1 MTANTKASHEYL
13 RNAVMT
19 ASPEQLQLMLFDGAI
34 RFATMGIEGLK
45 ADDYEKSFN
54 GFERTQRIVLQ
65 LINGL
70 DRDINPELVDQMRS
84 LYHFVYRCV
93 VEAGMN
99 RDIAPA
105 EDAIRILRHQRETWE
120 ILLKKLA
127 AERAAATGT
136 RAPAEDENRPRLSL
150 EG

>member
-1 MTANTKASHEYL
+1 MTAKTKASQEYL

-34 RFATMGIEGLK
+34 RFVTMGIEGIK
-45 ADDYEKSFN
+45 AEDHEKTFN
-54 GFERTQRIVLQ
+54 GFERAQRIVLQ

-70 DRDINPELVDQMRS
+70 ERDINPDLVDQMRS

-99 RDIAPA
+99 RDITPA
-105 EDAIRILRHQRETWE
+105 EDGLRILRHQRETWE
-120 ILLKKLA
+120 ILLKRLA
-127 AERAAATGT
+127 AERASNPAADS
-136 RAPAEDENRPRLSL
+136 PAEEEQRPRLSL